1 MKLELNEELYK
12 IFIST
17 ILFILAIIF
26 KINILFIFA
35 YIIISY
41 ELFIEAIKEKELF
54 NEAT

>member
-35 YIIISY
+35 YIRVCQFEIHPDD
-41 ELFIEAIKEKELF
+41 KQ
-54 NEAT
+54 N